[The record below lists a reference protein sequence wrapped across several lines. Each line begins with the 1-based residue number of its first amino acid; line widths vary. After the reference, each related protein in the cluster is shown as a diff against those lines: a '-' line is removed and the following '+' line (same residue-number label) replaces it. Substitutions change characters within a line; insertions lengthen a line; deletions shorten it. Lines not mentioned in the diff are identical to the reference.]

1 MATVTRL
8 SSPAAFRS
16 VFTTGRSYAQG
27 SVVMYVAKRATGGGP
42 PRAGFVVSRKVG
54 GAVARNRAKPL
65 LRDFAPA
72 TGGEPRLAEGSAT
85 HLDGTRTARRHPW
98 VSTMGQPRVGAAMS
112 FLSLVFRVR

>member
-54 GAVARNRAKPL
+54 GAVARNRAKRL
-65 LRDFAPA
+65 LR
-72 TGGEPRLAEGSAT
+72 EVLRLEGREIPEGLDLVVVARPSIAGSAYRDVVT
-85 HLDGTRTARRHPW
+85 DMRSVLAAAGLRSGDG
-98 VSTMGQPRVGAAMS
+98 G
-112 FLSLVFRVR
+112 